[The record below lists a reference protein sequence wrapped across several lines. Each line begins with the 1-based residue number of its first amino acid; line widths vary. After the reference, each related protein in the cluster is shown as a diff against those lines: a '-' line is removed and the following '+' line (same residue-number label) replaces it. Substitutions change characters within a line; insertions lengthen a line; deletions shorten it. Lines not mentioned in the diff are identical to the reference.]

1 MGSVDV
7 RALLAL
13 YGGAPHGLLFAP
25 MLALTIVGGGWASV
39 LLVPLLLHVRTR
51 AFALP
56 LALAVGT
63 QAFLV
68 WAIKAIVGR
77 ARPWIALGLP
87 APFGA
92 PHDGS
97 FPSGHAAGNFCVA
110 AFLAVALPAIWP
122 HAPARA
128 RALTAVVAV
137 YAALVATSR
146 VYLGAH
152 FPSDVL
158 GGAVLGVLVGGGA
171 GVLYVRR
178 RTSAT

>member
-1 MGSVDV
+1 MASVDV
-7 RALLAL
+7 RTLLAM
-13 YGGAPHGLLFAP
+13 YGGVHGLLFAP
-25 MLALTIVGGGWASV
+25 MLALTIVGGGWAS
-39 LLVPLLLHVRTR
+39 LLLLPLLLHVRTR
-51 AFALP
+51 GFAVP

-63 QAFLV
+63 QAVLV

-110 AFLAVALPAIWP
+110 VFLAVALPAIWP
-122 HAPARA
+122 HAPART
-128 RALTAVVAV
+128 RVLTAVAV
-137 YAALVATSR
+137 VFATLVATSR

-158 GGAVLGVLVGGGA
+158 AGAVLGALVGGAA

-178 RTSAT
+178 RASHI